1 MDKIQEQWPDY
12 EKKKHKLHPEL
23 DLLELATRISISRA
37 AIKERVVPPEYI
49 SQSTE
54 IIGYEWAHDGVKV
67 VIPDMASLLKDFG
80 RTTRKDADD
89 RNFYFGNDLIIEGDA
104 EKKEDKKSYQIRE
117 RNRIINKSRKIF
129 DEENT
134 YNITPE
140 EEKKCQK
147 MLEKYKKRF
156 LKQTTIA
163 PLQQKDGKKK
173 ETEAHDILEFIRIRT
188 KKLKPPGEY
197 LVTISFDNESTDGTE
212 KLEEFVRNKF
222 DIRPMCDP
230 EDCDCEMDCEHE
242 LIHET
247 EKTDFE
253 CEKCRRQLELMN
265 NPKNPS
271 TLPEAIKNKKKN
283 LFGIVQIK
291 NV

>member
-1 MDKIQEQWPDY
+1 MKKELRDLKLSRQIEGWNVDLPILHEKLVKKADEIETKRQTDLKERQKVYRTQMDKIQEQWHDD
-12 EKKKHKLHPEL
+12 EKMEHKLHPEL

-147 MLEKYKKRF
+147 MFEKYKKKIF
-156 LKQTTIA
+156 KTNYNCPTS
-163 PLQQKDGKKK
+163 
-173 ETEAHDILEFIRIRT
+173 T
-188 KKLKPPGEY
+188 K
-197 LVTISFDNESTDGTE
+197 
-212 KLEEFVRNKF
+212 
-222 DIRPMCDP
+222 
-230 EDCDCEMDCEHE
+230 
-242 LIHET
+242 
-247 EKTDFE
+247 
-253 CEKCRRQLELMN
+253 RR
-265 NPKNPS
+265 
-271 TLPEAIKNKKKN
+271 
-283 LFGIVQIK
+283 
-291 NV
+291 